1 MGQGQARERPPCE
14 KEKQDWEA
22 ANKRFAIKNA
32 ELEKLRN
39 FSDLKAKTLA
49 QEVATLEQEMKAKRQ
64 RYDKCM
70 EENAGGDL

>member
-1 MGQGQARERPPCE
+1 MGQGQARERPRCE

-64 RYDKCM
+64 SSCTPACRL
-70 EENAGGDL
+70 G